1 VGTSVK
7 QEAVRAA
14 VWEVVWETGQEGR
27 GTGLYIDFR
36 GSAILRGVHAWAVNI
51 AVWFATDRGGDIF
64 LN

>member
-1 VGTSVK
+1 
-7 QEAVRAA
+7 
-14 VWEVVWETGQEGR
+14 VWETGQEGR

-51 AVWFATDRGGDIF
+51 AVWFATGRGGDIF